1 MLRRLTPVQA
11 LVSKRLVLSAAG
23 ALGLIAGALEGAH
36 ADDLPAPPPEAAP
49 AARCTL
55 SPGPTR
61 AVARVIDAETIELD
75 DSSQVRLIGALAP
88 RAPLAQAEPG
98 AAATWKPEA
107 QARAALHELVA
118 GRTVELAF
126 GARQKDRYGRLLAH
140 VFINEGGARTWV
152 QGEIVARGHARA
164 YGLPQSFECAAELN
178 AHEAQARA
186 AGLGLWTD
194 ANYAPRRADDVPG
207 LRRLRGSYQL
217 VVGKVLEARQT
228 KSVLYLN
235 FGHGRGRDFSAVVPL
250 AHADRAWTQSL
261 AELAGKTVIVRG
273 WLERKAGPYIQI
285 DDATQIEALPDGRDL
300 RDVLPGARQSVSAAP
315 GSEGAEAPATDT
327 PRGAK
332 RKRPAR
338 GAPGA
343 VDL

>member
-1 MLRRLTPVQA
+1 MLRRLTLVQA
-11 LVSKRLVLSAAG
+11 LVSKRLVLSVAG
-23 ALGLIAGALEGAH
+23 ALGLIAGALGGAH
-36 ADDLPAPPPEAAP
+36 ADDTPAPPEAAAP
-49 AARCTL
+49 ATRCSL
-55 SPGPTR
+55 APGPTR

-75 DSSQVRLIGALAP
+75 DKTQVRLIGALAP
-88 RAPLAQAEPG
+88 RPPLGQAETS
-98 AAATWKPEA
+98 AAAEWKPEA
-107 QARAALHELVA
+107 EARAALQELVA

-140 VFINEGGARTWV
+140 VFTVEGGARTWV

-164 YGLPQSFECAAELN
+164 YGLPQSFECAAELV
-178 AHEAQARA
+178 AHERQARD
-186 AGLGLWTD
+186 AGLGLWAD
-194 ANYAPRRADDVPG
+194 ANYAPRRAGDVPG
-207 LRRLRGSYQL
+207 LKRLGGSYQL
-217 VVGKVLEARQT
+217 VVGKILEARQT

-235 FGHGRGRDFSAVVPL
+235 FGPGRARDFSGVVPL

-261 AELAGKTVIVRG
+261 AALAGKTVLVRG

-285 DDATQIEALPDGRDL
+285 DDATQIEVLPDGRDL
-300 RDVLPGARQSVSAAP
+300 RELVPGARQSVSASP
-315 GSEGAEAPATDT
+315 GSENAEPPAAEA
-327 PRGAK
+327 RRAK